1 MSIEEMIDKGYTMN
15 EILDSVSE
23 IWEKKVAQN
32 ERETKKREAREKLA
46 NAYVNYLKTAIPE
59 FSDEDADKA
68 VQSLEESLEDLEKT
82 VTSMKKLKD
91 KLDAKIKNCDCE
103 CKKPINKE
111 IQHPQTL
118 KDFLDKMGWQMIKW

>member
-1 MSIEEMIDKGYTMN
+1 MKMNIEEMIDKGYTMD
-15 EILDSVSE
+15 EILDTVSE

-46 NAYVNYLKTAIPE
+46 NAYVDYLKITIPE
-59 FSDEDADKA
+59 FDDKDADKA
-68 VQSLEESLEDLEKT
+68 VQSLESSLEDLEKT

-118 KDFLDKMGWQMIKW
+118 KDFLDKMGW

>member
-59 FSDEDADKA
+59 FSDEDADNA
-68 VQSLEESLEDLEKT
+68 VQSLEDSLEDLEET

-91 KLDAKIKNCDCE
+91 RLDGKFKNYGCE
-103 CKKPINKE
+103 CKKSAANKE
-111 IQHPQTL
+111 NKNPQTL
-118 KDFLDKMGWQMIKW
+118 EDFLNKMGW

>member
-32 ERETKKREAREKLA
+32 ERETKKREAKEKLT
-46 NAYVNYLKTAIPE
+46 NAYVNYLRTAIPE
-59 FSDEDADKA
+59 FNYEDADNA
-68 VQSLEESLEDLEKT
+68 VQSLEDSLKDLEKL
-82 VTSMKKLKD
+82 TSMKKLKD
-91 KLDAKIKNCDCE
+91 RLDGKSCYCKD
-103 CKKPINKE
+103 KKPVNKE

-118 KDFLDKMGWQMIKW
+118 HEFLDKMGW

>member
-1 MSIEEMIDKGYTMN
+1 MKMTIEEMIDKGYTMN

-59 FSDEDADKA
+59 FTDEDTDNA
-68 VQSLEESLEDLEKT
+68 VQNLEDSLEDLEKT

-91 KLDAKIKNCDCE
+91 RLDGKFNNYGCE
-103 CKKPINKE
+103 CKKSATNKE

-118 KDFLDKMGWQMIKW
+118 HEFLDKMGW

>member
-59 FSDEDADKA
+59 FNDEDADNA
-68 VQSLEESLEDLEKT
+68 VQSLEDSLEDLEKT

-91 KLDAKIKNCDCE
+91 KLDAKNCYFKD
-103 CKKPINKE
+103 KKPVNKE

-118 KDFLDKMGWQMIKW
+118 KEFLDKMGW

>member
-59 FSDEDADKA
+59 FSDEDADNA
-68 VQSLEESLEDLEKT
+68 VQSLEDSLEDLEKT

-91 KLDAKIKNCDCE
+91 RLDGKFKNYGCE
-103 CKKPINKE
+103 CKKSAANKE
-111 IQHPQTL
+111 NKNPQTL
-118 KDFLDKMGWQMIKW
+118 EDFLNKMGW

>member
-46 NAYVNYLKTAIPE
+46 NAYVNYLKIAIPD
-59 FSDEDADKA
+59 FSDEEADASVKH
-68 VQSLEESLEDLEKT
+68 LENSLEDLERT
-82 VTSMKKLKD
+82 ITGMKNIKD
-91 KLDAKIKNCDCE
+91 RIYAKAKNCDCE
-103 CKKPINKE
+103 CKKPVNKE
-111 IQHPQTL
+111 IQNPQTL
-118 KDFLDKMGWQMIKW
+118 KEFLDKMGW

>member
-1 MSIEEMIDKGYTMN
+1 MNIEEMIDKGYTMD
-15 EILDSVSE
+15 EILDTVSE

-46 NAYVNYLKTAIPE
+46 NAYVNYLRVAIPE
-59 FSDEDADKA
+59 FTDEDADNA

-82 VTSMKKLKD
+82 ITKMKRIKD
-91 KLDAKIKNCDCE
+91 RIDGKAKSCE
-103 CKKPINKE
+103 CRKSANKE

-118 KDFLDKMGWQMIKW
+118 HEFLDKMGW

>member
-1 MSIEEMIDKGYTMN
+1 MKMSIEEMIDKGYTMN

-59 FSDEDADKA
+59 FSDEDADNA
-68 VQSLEESLEDLEKT
+68 VQSLEDSLEDLEKT

-91 KLDAKIKNCDCE
+91 RLDGKVKNYGCE
-103 CKKPINKE
+103 CKKSAANKE
-111 IQHPQTL
+111 NQNPQTL
-118 KDFLDKMGWQMIKW
+118 HEFLDKMGW

>member
-1 MSIEEMIDKGYTMN
+1 MTIEEMIDKGYTMN

-59 FSDEDADKA
+59 FSDEDADNA
-68 VQSLEESLEDLEKT
+68 VQNLEDSLEDLEKT
-82 VTSMKKLKD
+82 ITTMKKLKD
-91 KLDAKIKNCDCE
+91 RLDAKAKNCE
-103 CKKPINKE
+103 CKKSVNKE
-111 IQHPQTL
+111 IKNPQTL
-118 KDFLDKMGWQMIKW
+118 KEFLDKMGW

>member
-1 MSIEEMIDKGYTMN
+1 MIDKGYTMN

-59 FSDEDADKA
+59 FSDEDADNA
-68 VQSLEESLEDLEKT
+68 VQSLEDSLEDLEKT

-91 KLDAKIKNCDCE
+91 RLDGKFKNYGCE
-103 CKKPINKE
+103 CKKSAANKE

-118 KDFLDKMGWQMIKW
+118 KEFLDKMGW

>member
-32 ERETKKREAREKLA
+32 EREAKKREAREKLA

-59 FSDEDADKA
+59 FSDEDADNA

-91 KLDAKIKNCDCE
+91 RLDGKVKNYGCE
-103 CKKPINKE
+103 RKKSTANKE

-118 KDFLDKMGWQMIKW
+118 HEFLDKMGW

>member
-59 FSDEDADKA
+59 FTDEDADNA
-68 VQSLEESLEDLEKT
+68 VQSLEESLADLEKT
-82 VTSMKKLKD
+82 ITSMKRIKD
-91 KLDAKIKNCDCE
+91 RIDGKFDNYGCK
-103 CKKPINKE
+103 CKKSTANKE
-111 IQHPQTL
+111 NQKPQTL
-118 KDFLDKMGWQMIKW
+118 EDFLNKMGW

>member
-1 MSIEEMIDKGYTMN
+1 MNIEEMIDKGYTMD
-15 EILDSVSE
+15 EILDTVSE

-46 NAYVNYLKTAIPE
+46 NAYVNYLRVAIPE
-59 FSDEDADKA
+59 FTDEDADNA

-82 VTSMKKLKD
+82 ITKMKRIKD
-91 KLDAKIKNCDCE
+91 RIDGKTKNCE
-103 CKKPINKE
+103 CRKSVNKE

-118 KDFLDKMGWQMIKW
+118 KEFLDKMGW

>member
-1 MSIEEMIDKGYTMN
+1 MNIEEMIDKGYTMD
-15 EILDSVSE
+15 EILDKVSE
-23 IWEKKVAQN
+23 IWEKKVVQN

-46 NAYVNYLKTAIPE
+46 NAYVDYLKIAIPE
-59 FSDEDADKA
+59 FDDKDADKA
-68 VQSLEESLEDLEKT
+68 VQSLEDSLEDLEKT

-91 KLDAKIKNCDCE
+91 RLDAKIKNCDCE

-118 KDFLDKMGWQMIKW
+118 KDFLDKMGW

>member
-32 ERETKKREAREKLA
+32 EREAKKREAREKLA

-59 FSDEDADKA
+59 FSDEDADNA
-68 VQSLEESLEDLEKT
+68 VQSLEDSLEDLEKT

-91 KLDAKIKNCDCE
+91 RLDGKIKNYRCE
-103 CKKPINKE
+103 CKKSAANKE

-118 KDFLDKMGWQMIKW
+118 EDFLNKMGW

>member
-1 MSIEEMIDKGYTMN
+1 MKMSIEEMIDKGYTMN

-59 FSDEDADKA
+59 FSDEDADNA
-68 VQSLEESLEDLEKT
+68 VQNLEDSLEDLEKT

-91 KLDAKIKNCDCE
+91 RLDGKVKNYGCE
-103 CKKPINKE
+103 CKKSAANKKT
-111 IQHPQTL
+111 QHPQTL
-118 KDFLDKMGWQMIKW
+118 EDFLNKMGW

>member
-32 ERETKKREAREKLA
+32 ERETKKCEAREKLA

-59 FSDEDADKA
+59 FSDEDADNA
-68 VQSLEESLEDLEKT
+68 VKSLEDSLEDLEKT

-91 KLDAKIKNCDCE
+91 RLDGKVKNYGCE
-103 CKKPINKE
+103 CKKSAANKE

-118 KDFLDKMGWQMIKW
+118 HEFLDKMGW

>member
-1 MSIEEMIDKGYTMN
+1 MKMSIEEMIDKGYTMN

-32 ERETKKREAREKLA
+32 ERETKEREAREMLA

-59 FSDEDADKA
+59 FSDEDADNA
-68 VQSLEESLEDLEKT
+68 VQSLEDSLEDLEKT

-91 KLDAKIKNCDCE
+91 RLDGKFKNYGCE
-103 CKKPINKE
+103 CKKSAANKE

-118 KDFLDKMGWQMIKW
+118 EDFLNKMGW

>member
-1 MSIEEMIDKGYTMN
+1 MNIEEMIDKGYTMD
-15 EILDSVSE
+15 EILDTVSE

-46 NAYVNYLKTAIPE
+46 NAYVDYLKIAIPE
-59 FSDEDADKA
+59 FDDKDADKA

-91 KLDAKIKNCDCE
+91 RLDAKTKNCG
-103 CKKPINKE
+103 CKCSESTISKE
-111 IQHPQTL
+111 NQNPQTL
-118 KDFLDKMGWQMIKW
+118 KDFLDKMGW